1 MFIVGLT
8 GGIGSGKSAASSLFE
23 SHNIIIVDADICARL
38 VVQPGT
44 QALKEITTFFGDSIL
59 LNDGSLN
66 RPKLRS
72 VIFTSVKKKQWLE
85 NLLHPLIGAEI
96 LKQLAGSQSAYT
108 ILVSPLLIESG
119 QNKMCQKVIV
129 VDIPELLQI
138 ERTKKRDQNSTAQIK
153 SIMQSQ
159 AERENRLQSA
169 DFIIDNSKDFDY
181 LANQIST
188 LHQKLLQLATI

>member
-23 SHNIIIVDADICARL
+23 SHNITIVDADICARL

-44 QALKEITTFFGDSIL
+44 QTLKEITTVFGDSIL

-72 VIFTSVKKKQWLE
+72 VTFTSVKKKQWLE

-96 LKQLAGSQSAYT
+96 LKQLAESQSAYT

-129 VDIPELLQI
+129 VDIPESLQI

-153 SIMQSQ
+153 SIIFSG
-159 AERENRLQSA
+159 R
-169 DFIIDNSKDFDY
+169 FK
-181 LANQIST
+181 ST
-188 LHQKLLQLATI
+188 

>member
-8 GGIGSGKSAASSLFE
+8 GGIGSGKSAASYLFE
-23 SHNIIIVDADICARL
+23 SHNITIVDADICARL
-38 VVQPGT
+38 VVHPGT
-44 QALKEITTFFGDSIL
+44 KTLKEITTFFGDSIL

-72 VIFTSVKKKQWLE
+72 VIFTSDEKKQWLE

-96 LKQLAGSQSAYT
+96 LKQLAESQSAYT

-129 VDIPELLQI
+129 VDIPESLQI